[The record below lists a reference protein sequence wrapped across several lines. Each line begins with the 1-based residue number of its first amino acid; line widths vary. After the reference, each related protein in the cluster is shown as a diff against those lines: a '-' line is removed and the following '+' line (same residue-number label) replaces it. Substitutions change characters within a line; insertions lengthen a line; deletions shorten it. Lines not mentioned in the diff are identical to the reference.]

1 MSAIPMPSSGVRL
14 ALVAGALALA
24 SGCAAA
30 KQAPSSA
37 EAPSQQGYGQAGY
50 PGAAAQPGYAAPP
63 PPPAPSP
70 EGTPSTPSSSP
81 AKSASPA
88 GGAAEATDR
97 SVAMHA
103 AASDVE
109 ASQRELDVAGG
120 DCRNACRALGS
131 MDRAAGRLCEL
142 SQGSDEG
149 HRCNDAKQRV
159 YSARDRVKTTCG
171 SCPNGPSVDRAAPIP
186 SLR

>member
-1 MSAIPMPSSGVRL
+1 MHANPRSPAGARRARI
-14 ALVAGALALA
+14 ALVGYALALA

-30 KQAPSSA
+30 KQAPSA
-37 EAPSQQGYGQAGY
+37 AAPSQEAYGPAGY
-50 PGAAAQPGYAAPP
+50 APGAAAQSQPSYAPPP

-70 EGTPSTPSSSP
+70 EAAPATPTQ
-81 AKSASPA
+81 PA
-88 GGAAEATDR
+88 GGGSAATER
-97 SVAMHA
+97 STALRS
-103 AASDVE
+103 ASNE
-109 ASQRELDVAGG
+109 IESSQRELDVAGS

-159 YSARDRVKTTCG
+159 YSARDRVRTTCG
-171 SCPNGPSVDRAAPIP
+171 SCPNGPSVERAAPIP